1 MHGMVHELQKGLI
14 YKQSCRVVANFLLK
28 FTNFCYHDNKG
39 RCAETW
45 ITLKVIDL
53 QNTQFGAK
61 IWDLSY
67 IWEDL
72 L

>member
-1 MHGMVHELQKGLI
+1 MHGMVRELQKGLI
-14 YKQSCRVVANFLLK
+14 YKQSCRVVANFLLN

-39 RCAETW
+39 RRAVTW